1 MVFLASHTNYSK
13 EEIREWFRL
22 MKQEK
27 NTIYMVSRIFILS
40 CETSYSG
47 FIEDNPSGTMT
58 KVVVVYSFVS
68 KESTNDEG
76 QDDGDVQ
83 RSPLWGQGEDIC

>member
-1 MVFLASHTNYSK
+1 MASHTNYSK

-83 RSPLWGQGEDIC
+83 RGPLRGQGEDLC

>member
-1 MVFLASHTNYSK
+1 
-13 EEIREWFRL
+13 

-68 KESTNDEG
+68 KASTNDEG